1 MIMTIE
7 EARDTLRVDGS
18 SNDSIIEPLLAA
30 LPSYIESLVGNSVDV
45 SGEDPLVQTL
55 AKFVLQ
61 LWYNPDG
68 TDSDRLQKV
77 IDSLAKTIK
86 ARETYLT
93 NLENS

>member
-7 EARDTLRVDGS
+7 EARDTLRVDGT

-30 LPSYIESLVGNSVDV
+30 LPGYIESLVGNTVDV
-45 SGEDPLVQTL
+45 SGADPLVNTL

-68 TDSDRLQKV
+68 TDSERLQIV
-77 IDSLAKTIK
+77 IDSLTKTIK
-86 ARETYLT
+86 ARGVYK
-93 NLENS
+93 NAIYNN

>member
-18 SNDSIIEPLLAA
+18 SNDVIITPLLEAIPA
-30 LPSYIESLVGNSVDV
+30 YIRTLVGGSVDT
-45 SGEDPLVQTL
+45 SGDDPLVKTL

-77 IDSLAKTIK
+77 IDSLTKTIK
-86 ARETYLT
+86 ARETYERQLF
-93 NLENS
+93 NS

>member
-18 SNDSIIEPLLAA
+18 SNDDIITSLLEAIPA
-30 LPSYIESLVGNSVDV
+30 YLVTLVGGKVDIT
-45 SGEDPLVQTL
+45 GADPLVKTL

-86 ARETYLT
+86 ARETYTT

>member
-18 SNDSIIEPLLAA
+18 SNDAIITSLLEAIPA
-30 LPSYIESLVGNSVDV
+30 YLVTLV
-45 SGEDPLVQTL
+45 SGKVDITGADPLVKTL

>member
-1 MIMTIE
+1 MIITIE

-18 SNDSIIEPLLAA
+18 SNDAIITPLLEAIPA
-30 LPSYIESLVGNSVDV
+30 YLVTLVGGKVDIT
-45 SGEDPLVQTL
+45 GADPLVKTL